1 MQVILALFQKINS
14 KEVLVLSDQKKKEKD
29 MNLKSKFMIKEI
41 SLSSSNFMRD
51 ELFYDIFYK
60 SSVIRKIKSG
70 QI

>member
-29 MNLKSKFMIKEI
+29 MNLKSKFMIIEI
-41 SLSSSNFMRD
+41 NLSSSNFMRD